1 MWLGEGGDGLVWQA
15 HGDAAADELLLL
27 VYRPLPSSHRHAP
40 PLRLPMLQ
48 PASRYRVRQV
58 LPDGAVRPS
67 GRHHTNP
74 FYDALN
80 SEEAPVLDGAW
91 LAQAGLPMPRVQA
104 ETALLVHLQKVVQP

>member
-1 MWLGEGGDGLVWQA
+1 MTLKPLWLIVEGDDDDSFA
-15 HGDAAADELLLL
+15 SAM
-27 VYRPLPSSHRHAP
+27 
-40 PLRLPMLQ
+40 RLPDGEFWVGTDAKCHL
-48 PASRYRVRQV
+48 V

-74 FYDALN
+74 FYDTLN
-80 SEEAPVLDGAW
+80 SEESPVLDGAW